1 MKEIVNVNEKWG
13 IGAKGDLLC
22 TIPADMKFFRE
33 TTRGKVVIMGLNT
46 LKSLPGM
53 KPLKG
58 RYSVILAEKLEMIP
72 EESIKACDCY
82 LNDLSKAADAEAF
95 HTPGATVM
103 IAVTDLFEL
112 VDIITIFPQDDVY
125 VCGGASVYKQLLPYC
140 DTCLVTKNDCK
151 TEPEVF
157 FPNLDED
164 PAWEMTEEGEEQEY
178 EGIHFRYTTYKRVFP

>member
-13 IGAKGDLLC
+13 IGVKGNLLC
-22 TIPADMKFFRE
+22 TIPADMKRFRE
-33 TTRGKVVIMGLNT
+33 ITSGKVVVMGLNT

-53 KPLKG
+53 RPLKG
-58 RYSVILAEKLEMIP
+58 RINIVLTEKLDMIP
-72 EESIKACDCY
+72 MDSIKACDCY
-82 LNDLSKAADAEAF
+82 LDDLSKSSDTEFF

-112 VDIITIFPQDDVY
+112 VDIVTIFPTDDVY
-125 VCGGASVYKQLLPYC
+125 VCGGASVYKQLLPCC

-157 FPNLDED
+157 FPDLDAD
-164 PAWEMTEEGEEQEY
+164 PAWKMTEEGEEQEFG
-178 EGIHFRYTTYKRVFP
+178 GIHFRYTTYQRVDI

>member
-13 IGAKGDLLC
+13 IGVKGDLLC
-22 TIPADMKFFRE
+22 VIPADMKRFRE
-33 TTRGKVVIMGLNT
+33 ITTGKVVVMGLNT
-46 LKSLPGM
+46 LKSLPGG

-58 RYSVILAEKLEMIP
+58 RVNIVLTEKLDLIP
-72 EESIKACDCY
+72 MDSIKACDCY
-82 LNDLSKAADAEAF
+82 LDDLSKGSDAEFF

-112 VDIITIFPQDDVY
+112 VDIVTIFPQDDVY

-157 FPNLDED
+157 FPNLDGD
-164 PAWEMTEEGEEQEY
+164 PDWELTEEGEEQQY
-178 EGIHFRYTTYKRVFP
+178 EGIRFRYTTYKRVFR